1 VPKSLAEAGG
11 FDQPDHTLRNRSTAG
26 VSMGGMA
33 GVQFGTSSAHEVKAI
48 YLHEFFK
55 AVDRGIQSKL
65 SEDPQPLI
73 LAGVTR
79 EVSIYRRLS
88 SYAPILSDAV
98 HGGPDVLGT
107 SLLFTKATQLMS
119 DYSAATASETL
130 AEMEEAAGRG
140 LLITDPAAIIEASRI
155 GQVSRLIVSTAGGC
169 HEETFNWAAL
179 ATIRGAGNLSVL
191 QPSHLET
198 GAAAILRFRQ
208 AAPAGMDML
217 RLAMPAVVTH

>member
-1 VPKSLAEAGG
+1 
-11 FDQPDHTLRNRSTAG
+11 
-26 VSMGGMA
+26 
-33 GVQFGTSSAHEVKAI
+33 
-48 YLHEFFK
+48 
-55 AVDRGIQSKL
+55 
-65 SEDPQPLI
+65 
-73 LAGVTR
+73 
-79 EVSIYRRLS
+79 
-88 SYAPILSDAV
+88 
-98 HGGPDVLGT
+98 
-107 SLLFTKATQLMS
+107 
-119 DYSAATASETL
+119 
-130 AEMEEAAGRG
+130 MEEAAGRG